1 MLSVLLL
8 LMFPLIILGTIWI
21 FLALVNYLGTYY
33 YDAHGNMVNQLDV
46 EVVNGYFLSTIP
58 WVILGVGVVP
68 HCLFC
73 QHLHD
78 PAGHGSSLPVASGE
92 SPSL

>member
-1 MLSVLLL
+1 MKYVGMYTQIRRNNMLSVLLL

-21 FLALVNYLGTYY
+21 LLALVNYLGTYY

-58 WVILGVGVVP
+58 WVILGVGVWFLIFRNTEGV
-68 HCLFC
+68 F
-73 QHLHD
+73 
-78 PAGHGSSLPVASGE
+78 
-92 SPSL
+92 